1 MRRRATPRV
10 AAHARATAHRAMADI
25 RDAFARARRASA
37 ASTGRDARA
46 TRDDDGRSA
55 RGEDASND
63 GDATRDARRAR
74 ATPND
79 DDDDDDDARGR
90 TPTMTYARR
99 RKRGRAETATE
110 TRRATASATKSRAA
124 TIARSTTR
132 AGEGGEGKAR
142 ADARAIG
149 DAEKRRTQMCL
160 DLGQSSMRHA
170 TCARCGLVYA
180 KGDPSDEKTHAQ
192 YHAKFLAN
200 ANGGG
205 AGAMTLKPG
214 EGQSAVWESED
225 GEARCVALDGGKA
238 TKSAIERV
246 ARGIERE
253 LNMPEDW
260 ILQQAKGAVKAYV
273 CVSKKGHRVVG
284 ALFAEKIAR
293 AYRTLPDVK
302 NATDATEGTIVSH
315 GGVAENAVCGIRAVW
330 VHSSARRAGLA
341 RAMLNAARARAVPGY
356 VVAAAEC
363 AFTQPTESGTALALA
378 YCESDTFLV
387 Y

>member
-10 AAHARATAHRAMADI
+10 AAHARATARRAMADI

-37 ASTGRDARA
+37 ASTARDARA

-55 RGEDASND
+55 RGEDASKD

-315 GGVAENAVCGIRAVW
+315 VGVAENAVCGIRAVW

>member
-1 MRRRATPRV
+1 
-10 AAHARATAHRAMADI
+10 
-25 RDAFARARRASA
+25 
-37 ASTGRDARA
+37 
-46 TRDDDGRSA
+46 
-55 RGEDASND
+55 
-63 GDATRDARRAR
+63 
-74 ATPND
+74 
-79 DDDDDDDARGR
+79 
-90 TPTMTYARR
+90 MTYARR

-225 GEARCVALDGGKA
+225 GEARCVALDGGEA

-253 LNMPEDW
+253 LNMPADW
-260 ILQQAKGAVKAYV
+260 ILRQAKGAVKAYV

>member
-1 MRRRATPRV
+1 MEARLARETKKAELLAGPRRESGRN
-10 AAHARATAHRAMADI
+10 AAREEKEREKAELAEQ
-25 RDAFARARRASA
+25 A
-37 ASTGRDARA
+37 AAGVVVYPWCAAESL
-46 TRDDDGRSA
+46 
-55 RGEDASND
+55 
-63 GDATRDARRAR
+63 
-74 ATPND
+74 
-79 DDDDDDDARGR
+79 
-90 TPTMTYARR
+90 
-99 RKRGRAETATE
+99 AETATE

-273 CVSKKGHRVVG
+273 LSLIH
-284 ALFAEKIAR
+284 I
-293 AYRTLPDVK
+293 
-302 NATDATEGTIVSH
+302 
-315 GGVAENAVCGIRAVW
+315 
-330 VHSSARRAGLA
+330 
-341 RAMLNAARARAVPGY
+341 
-356 VVAAAEC
+356 
-363 AFTQPTESGTALALA
+363 
-378 YCESDTFLV
+378 
-387 Y
+387 

>member
-1 MRRRATPRV
+1 
-10 AAHARATAHRAMADI
+10 
-25 RDAFARARRASA
+25 
-37 ASTGRDARA
+37 
-46 TRDDDGRSA
+46 
-55 RGEDASND
+55 
-63 GDATRDARRAR
+63 
-74 ATPND
+74 
-79 DDDDDDDARGR
+79 
-90 TPTMTYARR
+90 
-99 RKRGRAETATE
+99 
-110 TRRATASATKSRAA
+110 
-124 TIARSTTR
+124 
-132 AGEGGEGKAR
+132 
-142 ADARAIG
+142 
-149 DAEKRRTQMCL
+149 MCL

-205 AGAMTLKPG
+205 AGAMTLRPG

-225 GEARCVALDGGKA
+225 GEARCVALDGGEA

-253 LNMPEDW
+253 LNMPADW
-260 ILQQAKGAVKAYV
+260 ILRQAKGAVKAYV